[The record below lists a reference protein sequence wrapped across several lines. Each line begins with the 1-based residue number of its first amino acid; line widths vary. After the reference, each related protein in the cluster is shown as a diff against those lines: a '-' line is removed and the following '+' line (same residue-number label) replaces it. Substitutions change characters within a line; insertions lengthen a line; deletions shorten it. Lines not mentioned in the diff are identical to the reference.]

1 MFGLAW
7 FSRSSKNATPP
18 PVSLI
23 GEDTTIRGDVISGT
37 GDLRVE
43 GTIRADIERNG
54 RVLVAPGGTIHG
66 SVRAWSIQVAGTVRG
81 ALRAEETLILASA
94 SDVRARLQAPA
105 LTIEPGADFRGKV
118 YDETN
123 TPEAPPVGDHLPAA
137 EPPRAVLDGENASAP
152 AEPAAA

>member
-7 FSRSSKNATPP
+7 FSRSSKSSTPP

-37 GDLRVE
+37 GNLRVE
-43 GTIRADIERNG
+43 GTVRADIERNG

-81 ALRAEETLILASA
+81 ALRAEETLILAAA
-94 SDVRARLQAPA
+94 SDVRARLQASA
-105 LTIEPGADFRGKV
+105 LTIEPGADFRGTV
-118 YDETN
+118 YDETSDPD
-123 TPEAPPVGDHLPAA
+123 TPPVGDHLPAA
-137 EPPRAVLDGENASAP
+137 ESPRAASGEHASSAP
-152 AEPAAA
+152 TAA